1 MDQRDLVDLIRAA
14 MPAGG
19 GGRWA
24 ELGAGEGNFTAA
36 LIELLGPDAAIV
48 AVDRDAGALRRLGQ
62 RLPGV
67 RAQLADFR
75 QPLGLDGMD
84 GILMANSLHF
94 VRDKRPVL
102 DVVVAALAPGGRL
115 VLVEYGTDR
124 GVPWVPDPMSYPTWE
139 RTAAA
144 AGLVGTRKTGELPS
158 RHLGSMYSALSFRP
172 GRP

>member
-1 MDQRDLVDLIRAA
+1 MDHRDLVDLIRAA
-14 MPAGG
+14 VQVAGG
-19 GGRWA
+19 GTWA

-36 LIELLGPDAAIV
+36 LLELLGPTATVV
-48 AVDRDAGALRRLGQ
+48 AVDRDAGAMRRLGQ

-67 RAQLADFR
+67 RTQVADFR
-75 QPLGLDGMD
+75 RPLGLELLD

-102 DVVVAALAPGGRL
+102 DAVIASIAPGGRF

-124 GVPWVPDPMSYPTWE
+124 GVPWVPHPISYPTWE
-139 RTAAA
+139 RMAAA
-144 AGLVGTRKTGELPS
+144 CGLVDTRETGELPS

-172 GRP
+172 R